1 MSGAVILPSRL
12 DLPAATRLASEL
24 RQIEGPIT
32 IDGSEVKLLG
42 ALGLQA
48 LVAASRA
55 AHKRG
60 DSFEITDSSDKMITH
75 MATMGVTPEQ
85 LAEGS
90 L

>member
-1 MSGAVILPSRL
+1 MTGTVTLPARL
-12 DLPAATRLASEL
+12 DLPAATRLVSEL
-24 RQIEGPIT
+24 RQIDGPIVVN
-32 IDGSEVKLLG
+32 GAEVKHLG

-55 AHKRG
+55 AHARG
-60 DSFEITDSSDKMITH
+60 ATFEVSNGSEKMIEH

-85 LAEGS
+85 LMEGK